1 MSDQLLLEM
10 KNIQKSFGKN
20 IVLEDVSISLHRGE
34 VLGLIGENGAG
45 KSTLIKI
52 LCGIYPKDEGQI
64 YYNGKPVEINTARD
78 AQALGISTIYQELSV
93 MPHLTAVQNIF
104 INREI
109 LSAGKGLSAPL
120 NEKEMLTISKRI
132 LHEEMETNIPLTV
145 PTSEL
150 SLAQKQM
157 VEIAR
162 TVYADAQLII
172 MDEPTA
178 SLQAKEREELFKII
192 RGLKEKGSGII
203 FISHHL
209 DELLEICDSI
219 AILRDGHKVAEGA
232 AKSFTIDSII
242 ENMIGQS
249 LEKQYIKS
257 HATIGEEMLQ
267 VDNLSAIG
275 YYDDI
280 SFSLHKGEVLG
291 IVGLEGCG
299 KNEVVRT
306 LFGLYTPS
314 QGTIKLNGKPVNN
327 KNVKTAMKNGFSFL
341 PAERKVEG
349 LFLQRD
355 IAWNTT
361 IAAIDKIIY
370 KNTIQFSK
378 EKTATEQAIK
388 KLRIKTEGSSQIVSS
403 LSGGNQ
409 QKAMI
414 GRWMMTDA
422 EVFMFEEPTR
432 GIDINA
438 KTEVYSSIA
447 ECVES
452 GKSVIVIT
460 SEEEEAIGICNRI
473 LVMRDGKISAE
484 LDAAKTDTAE
494 IKRYSVK
501 NVD

>member
-178 SLQAKEREELFKII
+178 SL
-192 RGLKEKGSGII
+192 
-203 FISHHL
+203 
-209 DELLEICDSI
+209 
-219 AILRDGHKVAEGA
+219 
-232 AKSFTIDSII
+232 
-242 ENMIGQS
+242 
-249 LEKQYIKS
+249 
-257 HATIGEEMLQ
+257 
-267 VDNLSAIG
+267 
-275 YYDDI
+275 
-280 SFSLHKGEVLG
+280 
-291 IVGLEGCG
+291 
-299 KNEVVRT
+299 
-306 LFGLYTPS
+306 
-314 QGTIKLNGKPVNN
+314 
-327 KNVKTAMKNGFSFL
+327 
-341 PAERKVEG
+341 
-349 LFLQRD
+349 
-355 IAWNTT
+355 
-361 IAAIDKIIY
+361 
-370 KNTIQFSK
+370 
-378 EKTATEQAIK
+378 
-388 KLRIKTEGSSQIVSS
+388 
-403 LSGGNQ
+403 
-409 QKAMI
+409 
-414 GRWMMTDA
+414 
-422 EVFMFEEPTR
+422 
-432 GIDINA
+432 
-438 KTEVYSSIA
+438 
-447 ECVES
+447 
-452 GKSVIVIT
+452 
-460 SEEEEAIGICNRI
+460 
-473 LVMRDGKISAE
+473 
-484 LDAAKTDTAE
+484 
-494 IKRYSVK
+494 
-501 NVD
+501 